1 MSTRIRP
8 LLAVAAS
15 LTLCL
20 LALTNPVAAQNIH
33 PGHMGGG
40 AHAPSGAAHAV
51 TRLRGDSPRRMV
63 GSANGLRVPS
73 RGPSATQRAAASG
86 YGLHASGPLA
96 LTPTLQ
102 EGPHRLTASQLNG
115 SALNP
120 EPVRAGSLRADITRY
135 NAERTGHTVSTQGR
149 MEVPHPPSSYSSN
162 LYTN

>member
-1 MSTRIRP
+1 
-8 LLAVAAS
+8 
-15 LTLCL
+15 
-20 LALTNPVAAQNIH
+20 
-33 PGHMGGG
+33 
-40 AHAPSGAAHAV
+40 
-51 TRLRGDSPRRMV
+51 
-63 GSANGLRVPS
+63 
-73 RGPSATQRAAASG
+73 
-86 YGLHASGPLA
+86 

>member
-15 LTLCL
+15 LTLCM
-20 LALTNPVAAQNIH
+20 LAFANPVAAQNIH
-33 PGHMGGG
+33 PGHFGGS
-40 AHAPSGAAHAV
+40 AHTV
-51 TRLRGDSPRRMV
+51 TRLGGNSPRQMAGNV
-63 GSANGLRVPS
+63 HGLRAPS
-73 RGPSATQRAAASG
+73 RGPIAPQRAAESG
-86 YGLHASGPLA
+86 YGLHASGPIA

-115 SALNP
+115 SALSP

-135 NAERTGHTVSTQGR
+135 NAERTGHAVSTQGR
-149 MEVPHPPSSYSSN
+149 MEVPRPPSSYSSN